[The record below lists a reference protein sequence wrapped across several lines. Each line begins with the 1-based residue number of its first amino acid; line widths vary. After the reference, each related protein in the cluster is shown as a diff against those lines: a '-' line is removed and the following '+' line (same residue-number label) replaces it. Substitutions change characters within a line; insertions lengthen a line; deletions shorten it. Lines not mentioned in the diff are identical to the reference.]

1 MKKFFFISLLVLAGA
16 FFLIE
21 KKAPIVVA
29 QSKIS
34 ATKKSTETAVKNLSL
49 QIAAL
54 NDDPVQTEIELH
66 KHAQKLSPNDFPLL
80 QKMALDRNEKQDQ
93 RFVAVTLLA
102 LSNQIQSADHLKN
115 IALTPIDPYLSVGPN
130 ADFEKVLRM
139 RAVEGL
145 GEIPL
150 NSNELSNY
158 LSQIISS
165 SDITLIVDRAQRL
178 NLAYQGLAPTPEQQD
193 QEALKKLLRY

>member
-1 MKKFFFISLLVLAGA
+1 MKKIFFISLLVLAGV
-16 FFLIE
+16 FFLTEQKTPSIVPQ
-21 KKAPIVVA
+21 KKIT
-29 QSKIS
+29 
-34 ATKKSTETAVKNLSL
+34 ATEVQNLSS
-49 QIAAL
+49 QIVAL
-54 NDDPVQTEIELH
+54 NEDPIHAEIELRE
-66 KHAQKLSPNDFPLL
+66 HAQKLNPSDFPLL

-102 LSNQIQSADHLKN
+102 LSNQIQSADYLKN

-165 SDITLIVDRAQRL
+165 SDITLIIDRAHRL